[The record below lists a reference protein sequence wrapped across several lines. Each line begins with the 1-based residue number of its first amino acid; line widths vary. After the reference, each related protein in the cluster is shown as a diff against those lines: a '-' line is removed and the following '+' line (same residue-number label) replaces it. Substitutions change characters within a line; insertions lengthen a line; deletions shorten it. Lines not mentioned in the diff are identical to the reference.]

1 MEMFSSPLPGIIY
14 LSNRVQGTH
23 KHVSVDFNIITF
35 NFATKNTE
43 TVDVTTYFFM
53 HLLGPDP
60 VVLGPNSM
68 VLGPH
73 PVVLGPNPLVLE
85 PDLVVLGPD
94 RMVLGPDPVV
104 IGPDPV
110 VF

>member
-1 MEMFSSPLPGIIY
+1 MEMFSSPLPGIID

-23 KHVSVDFNIITF
+23 QHVSVDFNILTF

-53 HLLGPDP
+53 HLLGP
-60 VVLGPNSM
+60 NSM
-68 VLGPH
+68 VLEPH
-73 PVVLGPNPLVLE
+73 PVVLGPNSLVLE
-85 PDLVVLGPD
+85 PDPVVLGSDP
-94 RMVLGPDPVV
+94 MVLGPDPVV

-110 VF
+110 VY